1 MANIKQIAKIAGVS
15 ITTVSRVLN
24 DHPYV
29 SDEKRK
35 RVLNAIEELNYAK
48 NINAVHLIKGKTF
61 TIGVM
66 LPFINLPYFSTI
78 LEGIGNEALAAG
90 YHINLCQT
98 NYDSIEEIRVLEM
111 MKMKQFDGMIICSRT
126 SSWEH
131 IEPFAKF
138 APITS
143 CEKMKHPL
151 ISSVYVDHYEG
162 FRIGTEYLLSKG
174 HERIGVCLAR
184 QKSVNTKQREKAFSD
199 ALHTAKK
206 RLQPDWMFY
215 QCYTMQDGA
224 KALHSM
230 LNMKERPTAIFTA
243 NDQVAAGLLT
253 EARKNGIRVP
263 EDLAILGFDN
273 HEISEALEITTIE
286 HPGLTMG
293 ALAFSLFHKQI
304 LGEQIIGNSK
314 ELPFRLVERKTV

>member
-1 MANIKQIAKIAGVS
+1 
-15 ITTVSRVLN
+15 
-24 DHPYV
+24 
-29 SDEKRK
+29 
-35 RVLNAIEELNYAK
+35 
-48 NINAVHLIKGKTF
+48 
-61 TIGVM
+61 
-66 LPFINLPYFSTI
+66 
-78 LEGIGNEALAAG
+78 
-90 YHINLCQT
+90 
-98 NYDSIEEIRVLEM
+98 
-111 MKMKQFDGMIICSRT
+111 
-126 SSWEH
+126 
-131 IEPFAKF
+131 
-138 APITS
+138 
-143 CEKMKHPL
+143 
-151 ISSVYVDHYEG
+151 
-162 FRIGTEYLLSKG
+162 
-174 HERIGVCLAR
+174 
-184 QKSVNTKQREKAFSD
+184 
-199 ALHTAKK
+199 
-206 RLQPDWMFY
+206 
-215 QCYTMQDGA
+215 MQDGA